1 MVTMCPKC
9 GSEHVSE
16 RNIGRKAGGIAGGVA
31 GALSGA
37 SSGAAIGSVV
47 PVLGTAAGAVIGAVL
62 GDLWLVQLQER
73 LPAQP
78 LMDSCLT
85 DMSATIVVIP
95 LTRRLYKISYLY
107 DFNE

>member
-9 GSEHVSE
+9 GSERVSE
-16 RNIGRKAGGIAGGVA
+16 RNIGRKAGGIAGVWLEPLVEQARGRQ
-31 GALSGA
+31 L
-37 SSGAAIGSVV
+37 
-47 PVLGTAAGAVIGAVL
+47 VLLCQFWGLRPGLLLVL
-62 GDLWLVQLQER
+62 CWGDLWLVQLQER

-95 LTRRLYKISYLY
+95 LTRRL
-107 DFNE
+107 

>member
-9 GSEHVSE
+9 GSERVSE

-47 PVLGTAAGAVIGAVL
+47 PVLGLRPGLLLVL
-62 GDLWLVQLQER
+62 CWGGLWLVQLQER

-85 DMSATIVVIP
+85 DMSVAIVVIP
-95 LTRRLYKISYLY
+95 LTRRL
-107 DFNE
+107 